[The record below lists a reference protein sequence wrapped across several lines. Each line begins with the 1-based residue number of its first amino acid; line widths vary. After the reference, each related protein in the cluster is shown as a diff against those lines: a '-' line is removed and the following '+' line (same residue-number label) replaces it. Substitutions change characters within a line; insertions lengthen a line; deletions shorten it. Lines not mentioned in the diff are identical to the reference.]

1 MTVLRWIGKGL
12 VGLLALAVVAIG
24 GLYAQTQWT
33 LTRKGMLPDRKA
45 LVITNDSAQLAKGRK
60 LTVTYGCQD
69 CHTANLAGQ
78 IMADD
83 PAFGRLVSS
92 NLTSGTGG
100 VLARYDDRGLDAA
113 IRDGVG
119 WDGRKLIIMP
129 SLEYASLADDD
140 VAAIIANL
148 RHREPVDRQLPSV
161 AMGPVG
167 RGLIA
172 AGKIPIAYDV
182 IDHKRTTRA
191 VAPTAGTVET
201 GRYIASGCVGCHGN
215 DYGGGPV
222 PGQPASAKHSAN
234 ITPSGNVGKWTR
246 EQFIAA
252 MRDGKRP
259 DGTAIDPLMPWK
271 AFGKMSDDE
280 LQGIYL
286 YLRTLPP
293 KVIVASR

>member
-1 MTVLRWIGKGL
+1 MKTLRWLGKGVAGL
-12 VGLLALAVVAIG
+12 VALAVVAIG

-33 LTRKGMLPDRKA
+33 LTRTGTPPERKA
-45 LVITNDSAQLAKGRK
+45 PVVTNDSAQLAKGRK

-69 CHTANLAGQ
+69 CHTENLGGR

-100 VLARYDDRGLDAA
+100 VLARYDNRGLDAA
-113 IRDGVG
+113 IRDGVA

-148 RHREPVDRQLPSV
+148 RQRAPVNRELPKV
-161 AMGPVG
+161 ALGPVG

-172 AGKIPIAYDV
+172 AGKIPVAYDV
-182 IDHKRTTRA
+182 IDHTRTTLA
-191 VAPTAGTVET
+191 HAPTTGSVET
-201 GRYIASGCVGCHGN
+201 GRYLASGCVGCHAN
-215 DYGGGPV
+215 DYGGGPI
-222 PGQPASAKHSAN
+222 PGQPADAKHSAN

-259 DGTAIDPLMPWK
+259 DGTVIDSLMPWK

-293 KVIVASR
+293 KVVIASK